1 MAGRSEAWFT
11 QSMNASADA
20 LDARTLAT
28 SRLVTA
34 PRALIY
40 RALIEPAHLIN
51 WWGPAGF
58 TNVFDVCLPVPGGD
72 WRFTMIAPDG
82 KEYPNQSTF
91 GTMIENERVVIN
103 HESAPKFSL
112 TIELADSGIGTQL
125 SWRQTFETVAARD
138 AVVAVA
144 MPANE
149 QNIDRLQA
157 ELWKMR

>member
-1 MAGRSEAWFT
+1 
-11 QSMNASADA
+11 MNDSIAE

-28 SRLVTA
+28 SRLITA
-34 PRALIY
+34 PRSLIY
-40 RALIEPAHLIN
+40 RALIEPAHLVN

-58 TNVFDVCLPVPGGD
+58 TNVFEVCVPVPGGD

-82 KEYPNQSTF
+82 TEYPNQSTF
-91 GTMIENERVVIN
+91 GSMTENQRVVIH

-112 TIELADSGIGTQL
+112 TIALADSGIGTL
-125 SWRQTFETVAARD
+125 LAWRQTFETVAVRD
-138 AVVAVA
+138 AIAPVA

>member
-1 MAGRSEAWFT
+1 
-11 QSMNASADA
+11 MNDSIAE

-28 SRLVTA
+28 SRLITA
-34 PRALIY
+34 PRSLIY
-40 RALIEPAHLIN
+40 RALIEPAHLVK

-58 TNVFDVCLPVPGGD
+58 TNVCEVCVPVPGGD

-82 KEYPNQSTF
+82 TEYPNQSTF
-91 GTMIENERVVIN
+91 GSMTENQRVVIH

-112 TIELADSGIGTQL
+112 TISLADSGIGTLL
-125 SWRQTFETVAARD
+125 SWRQTFETVAVRD
-138 AVVAVA
+138 AMAPVA